1 MFEKFSNIF
10 FLLQAEIKIVEYF
23 NNYDNNILQR
33 SKRGLKKLCLHK
45 SRKESKLLRA
55 IKKLILTIF

>member
-33 SKRGLKKLCLHK
+33 SKRGSKKYVCTSHE
-45 SRKESKLLRA
+45 RNQNYCEQ
-55 IKKLILTIF
+55 